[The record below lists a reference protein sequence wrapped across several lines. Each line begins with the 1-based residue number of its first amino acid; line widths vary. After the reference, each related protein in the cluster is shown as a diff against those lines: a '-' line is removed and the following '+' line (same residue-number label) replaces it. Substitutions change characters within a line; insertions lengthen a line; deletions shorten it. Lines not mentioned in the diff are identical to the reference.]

1 VVTHPF
7 HPLAGQMFTL
17 VTRKLNWGEDR
28 VMYYDRDN
36 RLRSMPTS
44 WTNAA
49 PENVFVAAAAGRSWF
64 RIEDL
69 LELSTQLR
77 QTPTRSVK

>member
-1 VVTHPF
+1 MVTHPF
-7 HPLAGQMFTL
+7 HPLVGQVFTL

-28 VMYYDRDN
+28 VMYYDQGK

-49 PENVFVAAAAGRSWF
+49 PEDVFVAAAAGESWF
-64 RIEDL
+64 HVDDL

-77 QTPTRSVK
+77 QVLTRSVK